1 MEICANCLNTK
12 VEIGVYEN
20 RPCSVC
26 VGCEREDGKPFF
38 PSPIHPSFTVS
49 QHDLIQDRGLPPVTR
64 NDSTLKVKTMS
75 KTVYTWAALATHLNE
90 LYHSG
95 QLTPETPISA
105 CGLTGLSVE
114 LKEGHLVID
123 EPAE

>member
-1 MEICANCLNTK
+1 
-12 VEIGVYEN
+12 
-20 RPCSVC
+20 
-26 VGCEREDGKPFF
+26 
-38 PSPIHPSFTVS
+38 
-49 QHDLIQDRGLPPVTR
+49 
-64 NDSTLKVKTMS
+64 MS

-95 QLTPETPISA
+95 
-105 CGLTGLSVE
+105 LSVE

>member
-1 MEICANCLNTK
+1 
-12 VEIGVYEN
+12 
-20 RPCSVC
+20 
-26 VGCEREDGKPFF
+26 
-38 PSPIHPSFTVS
+38 
-49 QHDLIQDRGLPPVTR
+49 
-64 NDSTLKVKTMS
+64 MS

-95 QLTPETPISA
+95 LLAPDTPISA

>member
-1 MEICANCLNTK
+1 
-12 VEIGVYEN
+12 
-20 RPCSVC
+20 
-26 VGCEREDGKPFF
+26 
-38 PSPIHPSFTVS
+38 
-49 QHDLIQDRGLPPVTR
+49 
-64 NDSTLKVKTMS
+64 MS

-123 EPAE
+123 EPAD